1 MSGEVDDKGYK
12 DGDIDDEEEED
23 ASEKERSQK
32 VNKNWK
38 MRTKR
43 MTKEN

>member
-1 MSGEVDDKGYK
+1 MSGQVDDKGYK

-23 ASEKERSQK
+23 ASEEERSQK